1 MKKNTMMMLM
11 AALMLVSGGSASA
24 ADNNSYANEP
34 PAPMRNAL
42 QNERPDFRNEWRKRP
57 GGNEKDSRRCGPEAA
72 MKDALGLSDTQ
83 QKKLQ
88 ELREKQFASTAGEH
102 SQLRSLQQEIMN
114 ESLKK
119 NPDNRRIAMLSK
131 KIGDTHTELA
141 RKRSSHLREM
151 LSLLTPDQMEKMKTF
166 MQNRPGGKHG
176 GMML

>member
-1 MKKNTMMMLM
+1 MRGT
-11 AALMLVSGGSASA
+11 
-24 ADNNSYANEP
+24 
-34 PAPMRNAL
+34 MRNTSRE
-42 QNERPDFRNEWRKRP
+42 ERSDYRNEWQKRT
-57 GGNEKDSRRCGPEAA
+57 GGMGKNSRRCGPGTA
-72 MKDALGLSDTQ
+72 MKETLGLNDTQ

-88 ELREKQFASTAGEH
+88 ELREKQFAAAAGERT
-102 SQLRSLQQEIMN
+102 QLRSLQQEIMN

-131 KIGDTHTELA
+131 KIGDTHAELA